1 VPSTSQDQQQAF
13 AIALHSP
20 KKLFARNRSMLKMS
34 HKQLHDF
41 AATPRKGLPK
51 HSPKEGAERGL
62 SGQRKPRKNMG
73 ALSGSKD

>member
-41 AATPRKGLPK
+41 AATPRKNLPK
-51 HSPKEGAERGL
+51 HSPKEGGGL
-62 SGQRKPRKNMG
+62 SGRKPRKNMG